1 MPQIQIRDTH
11 GQPISGMNIRISEG
25 EQGSDAAI
33 FDVFTDHAG
42 NTGWPIPHW
51 PVQRYALHVNHA
63 NVNPAYVPQSYYLLP
78 SDTSADVRVQ
88 LARTPLRRLHMYRQL
103 FVDDLGQRAFILGH
117 TDFLL
122 YKRFLDGEHIESLLA
137 ERARYG
143 SNCARIIGMVNSFA
157 HWYPQ
162 EYGQRYYDAIPLF
175 FDLLDRYGMYGYFT
189 VFADTEIVMP
199 KKADQLNHFNK
210 VVEKLQACPNSL
222 GELVNEP
229 YAHQNA
235 TADPLAFTRP
245 QGVPFSSGSY
255 NDELGGDV
263 TPPPHWDFH
272 DFHVPRKD
280 VKRVADQCMSTHP
293 NYLRLGQ
300 GVMSGESDKFGGP
313 NVMNPKVYLTDPE
326 VARQMARTAEGTAC
340 GYIYHTSAGV
350 WSLPWNET
358 EQACAAATFSK
369 EHS

>member
-1 MPQIQIRDTH
+1 MAQVQVRNREGAAVTLI
-11 GQPISGMNIRISEG
+11 NIRATVGHSEDG
-25 EQGSDAAI
+25 
-33 FDVFTDHAG
+33 FTDDRFTDLAG
-42 NTGWPIPHW
+42 NTAFGHTMPPSAEGYTL
-51 PVQRYALHVNHA
+51 RVNVA
-63 NVNPAYVPQSYYLLP
+63 NVNPKY
-78 SDTSADVRVQ
+78 R
-88 LARTPLRRLHMYRQL
+88 ARTIHISDFHDDVHITLPRERLRRLHMYRQI
-103 FVDDLGQRAFILGH
+103 FVDDIGQRVFILGH

-122 YKRFLDGEHIESLLA
+122 YKRFLDGEYIESLLA

-162 EYGQRYYDAIPLF
+162 EYGQRYYDAIPAF

-199 KKADQLNHFNK
+199 RKADQLAHFDK
-210 VVEKLQACPNSL
+210 VVAQLKACPNSL

-235 TADPLAFTRP
+235 TADPMAFTRP
-245 QGVPFSSGSY
+245 EGVPFSSGSY

-293 NYLRLGQ
+293 NYRTLGQ
-300 GVMSGESDKFGGP
+300 GVFSGESDKFGGP
-313 NVMNPKVYLTDPE
+313 NVFNPKVYLTDPE

-340 GYIYHTSAGV
+340 GYIYHTSGGV
-350 WSLPWNET
+350 WSLPWNDAEK
-358 EQACAAATFSK
+358 ACAEATFS
-369 EHS
+369 S